1 MNFGYSNT
9 ITLTEI
15 LSPVMINFIYY
26 THRTVSCKKKKH
38 LIHEKKNRIKKR
50 LRVDWKIDP
59 KHSRSTHQK
68 TPYSPPSLI
77 NEHTMLNV
85 IGSDKNKSNV
95 GAGDM
100 RNKQKS
106 NAKKLFQYIIM
117 SRWIMILVDMG
128 PKFQIKVQKCGS

>member
-1 MNFGYSNT
+1 
-9 ITLTEI
+9 
-15 LSPVMINFIYY
+15 
-26 THRTVSCKKKKH
+26 
-38 LIHEKKNRIKKR
+38 
-50 LRVDWKIDP
+50 
-59 KHSRSTHQK
+59 
-68 TPYSPPSLI
+68 
-77 NEHTMLNV
+77 MLNV

-128 PKFQIKVQKCGS
+128 PKFQIKVQKCGFVWKWLVGRSTSNKGGVM